1 MEELFFLYDN
11 LLIYYPNIFFLLLLA
26 LLIVGSITLY
36 NIAILANEKITN
48 YLKEFKTYVKKI
60 KIKIKKT
67 PRIKTRFPLIKII
80 KNLLLIIILL
90 FTYVEV
96 KTERIIKRI
105 EKKILIDKE

>member
-36 NIAILANEKITN
+36 NIAILANKKIKN
-48 YLKEFKTYVKKI
+48 YLKEFKTYIK

-67 PRIKTRFPLIKII
+67 PRIKTRFPLNKII
-80 KNLLLIIILL
+80 KNLLLIIVLL
-90 FTYVEV
+90 FIYVEV